1 MTEVKPC
8 PFCGS
13 NEFEIRE
20 RVMEGKKG
28 YPVTLLHWCYH
39 DRATQTNLSSVWAT
53 HVKRRS
59 PRGTNACNKLGNP

>member
-13 NEFEIRE
+13 SEFEIRE

-39 DRATQTNLSSVWAT
+39 DRAHA
-53 HVKRRS
+53 
-59 PRGTNACNKLGNP
+59 NKPIGLNPLHFGALVCSARAGKHC

>member
-1 MTEVKPC
+1 MTDVKPC

-13 NEFEIRE
+13 SEFEIRE

-39 DRATQTNLSSVWAT
+39 DRAHANKPIERVGNTREEAIAAWT
-53 HVKRRS
+53 KR
-59 PRGTNACNKLGNP
+59 A